1 MEIDRLKELSRQ
13 IEESEQVLETLESK
27 GWKNT
32 IEPILDKMII
42 DVLGH
47 KQNGRWHN
55 GSLDAKGL
63 GEEKAQVLISY
74 KRALTD
80 LHSYIYGVVDS
91 LKPNR
96 AEYAELLKDE
106 KEQPTNETETDYNL
120 EEDGKD

>member
-1 MEIDRLKELSRQ
+1 MELDRLKELSKQ
-13 IEESEQVLETLESK
+13 IEESEQVLETLGSK

-32 IEPILDKMII
+32 IGPLLDKMII
-42 DVLGH
+42 DVLGQ

-55 GSLDAKGL
+55 GSLDAKEL

-80 LHSYIYGVVDS
+80 LHFYIYQIVDS

-96 AEYAELLKDE
+96 AEYAELIKDE

-120 EEDGKD
+120 EEKD